1 VREQAVDA
9 IAALGDVRALP
20 YLVDLMNKA
29 PQLRIPCAA
38 AVRTLGSPQGAPQV
52 APFLSDPDPNVRLA
66 VVQCLEALDDR
77 TQAAALQPLE
87 ADPSPAVRRAV
98 GEVLSRWS
106 LVEGAQHVALDESGS
121 LLDRYLVAVFH
132 GGAGDLLLAAERV
145 PYVKLLGEMRPLED
159 RVLSAEEVKALL
171 LPRLSVAQRQAVE
184 ALKDVDFS
192 YEVKSHGLRF
202 RSHVFAQMTGL
213 AAVFRI
219 VKSEIPHIEKL
230 GLPSVVLTF
239 GQLTNGLVLVG
250 GPTGSGKSTTLAA
263 IIDHVNRT
271 QPRHIVTI
279 EDPVEVLHTR
289 KKSLINQRE
298 VGTHTRSFEGALR
311 SILRQDPDVIL
322 VGEMRDLPTIA
333 FAVTAAETGHLVLGT
348 VHTVSADTSVDRLIN
363 VFPPNQQPQVRS
375 MLADSLKAVICQNLL
390 TRKDGK
396 GRLLAV
402 EVMLNN
408 DAVSNLIRKGRSF
421 QIPSVIMTS
430 REQGMQSMDSE
441 LSRLVKE
448 GLVHADD
455 AFMRAIDKKA
465 FEASLG
471 GLRGEPLTTPS
482 ASS

>member
-1 VREQAVDA
+1 MDDKLTWIQNELQSLKDA
-9 IAALGDVRALP
+9 GL
-20 YLVDLMNKA
+20 YN
-29 PQLRIPCAA
+29 RI
-38 AVRTLGSPQGAPQV
+38 RTLGSPQGAPQV

-106 LVEGAQHVALDESGS
+106 LVEGARHVSLEESGS
-121 LLDRYLVAVFH
+121 LLDRYLVAVFQ
-132 GGAGDLLLAAERV
+132 GGADDLLLAAERV
-145 PYVKLLGEMRPLED
+145 PYVKRLGEMRPLED

-202 RSHVFAQMTGL
+202 RSHVFVQMTGL

-230 GLPSVVLTF
+230 GLPPVVLTF
-239 GQLTNGLVLVG
+239 GQLSHGLVLVG

-289 KKSLINQRE
+289 KRSLINQRE

-441 LSRLVKE
+441 LSRLVRE

-471 GLRGEPLTTPS
+471 GLRGETVTTPS